1 MSDQLIRRLRRS
13 HPAGGKDI
21 ATRTHNGSRDTL
33 DRMQPV
39 FADPYAACEVWG
51 KEKSLSFKASKSDD
65 GCDFE
70 YACHNAFG
78 HRPDERPLP
87 EMPRTSDDSED
98 R

>member
-1 MSDQLIRRLRRS
+1 MSDQPIRRLRPS

-51 KEKSLSFKASKSDD
+51 KEKSLSKTSKSKA
-65 GCDFE
+65 GCDFG

-78 HRPDERPLP
+78 RQPDERPLP
-87 EMPRTSDDSED
+87 
-98 R
+98 

>member
-1 MSDQLIRRLRRS
+1 MSDQPIRRLRRS

-39 FADPYAACEVWG
+39 FADPYAAREVWE
-51 KEKSLSFKASKSDD
+51 EKSLSFKASKSEA
-65 GCDFE
+65 GWDFG

-78 HRPDERPLP
+78 RQPDERPLP
-87 EMPRTSDDSED
+87 
-98 R
+98 

>member
-1 MSDQLIRRLRRS
+1 MSDQPIRRLRRS

-51 KEKSLSFKASKSDD
+51 RRRPCHSRRPNRKLVVILDTLAITRLDAS
-65 GCDFE
+65 
-70 YACHNAFG
+70 
-78 HRPDERPLP
+78 PPLA
-87 EMPRTSDDSED
+87 
-98 R
+98 